1 MAQSVEI
8 PGTQS
13 TAKICN
19 VIGVGA
25 LSFFFSIIYLWIFWY
40 RVNRELADFG
50 RAKGTDELG
59 TSPGKSLLAVTFGAL
74 IIVPAI
80 ISFLRTHK
88 RLVAAQN
95 LTGQVPLN
103 GWISLLAYFIF
114 SPAWLAYMQSGLNG
128 VWENSGSAPA
138 EAPMAEITEVEA
150 EEVVVEDAAV
160 DTATESSDDK
170 PSA

>member
-1 MAQSVEI
+1 MAQSVQI

-25 LSFFFSIIYLWIFWY
+25 LSFFFSLIYLWIFWY

-50 RAKGTDELG
+50 KAKGTDELG
-59 TSPGKSLLAVTFGAL
+59 TSPGKSLLAVTLGAL

-80 ISFLRTHK
+80 LSFFGTHK
-88 RLVAAQN
+88 RIVAAQK
-95 LTGQVPLN
+95 LTGQEPLN
-103 GWISLLAYFIF
+103 GWISVLAYFIF

-128 VWENSGSAPA
+128 VWENSGSAA
-138 EAPMAEITEVEA
+138 AAAPVAEITEVAA

-160 DTATESSDDK
+160 DTAIEAGDDK